1 VLQRFGATP
10 EAWDHFADTLGL
22 APDLLP
28 VVSNPSAEIS
38 PLSKMRALG
47 KTPSMYNR
55 DRLAVGLPNWTKF
68 QATEHIIQRWKSEP
82 DYGISIQTRAVRAF
96 DIDVA
101 DPAKAQAIA
110 TAIMQITGPLPLRFR
125 ANSGKRL
132 LGFTYNRPLTKH
144 AVPVDGG
151 MVEILADG
159 QQFIAAGAHIDS
171 KSGFEGAFYEWAGD
185 LPKAFPVIT
194 GEQFEQ
200 VWMLLST
207 ILATGEARVARE
219 KRKGSADPDL
229 IVHDGVADW
238 LVENWE
244 TYDVGSDGQ
253 VFIECP
259 FAAEHT
265 SDSGPT
271 STAYF
276 PAGTGGFAR
285 GHFVCLHAHCAG
297 REDQDYLDATG
308 YNVAQFADLTAGA
321 DMEGSTARSTEGAGK
336 ERVHGLAGGGSAQ
349 LSAAERPAEVGSAT
363 TRGAL
368 PQISEWPPMI
378 REKSGKI
385 ESTAENLFTAIAHG
399 GMIFR
404 HIAHD
409 AFTDNIVWAP
419 IEQPKATASWRN
431 FNDADMIAVR
441 IELERRGFKPMGKD
455 LLRDSIYAAAK
466 ENQIDTAIEW
476 LSRLRWDGRPRIDTY
491 TIDVWGWVD
500 SPYSRAVGAYLWTA
514 MAGRVLQPGVRADMA
529 PILIGLQG
537 LKKTTTVQLM
547 APSEDQY
554 AEVKL
559 TDNDDDIARKLRGK
573 LVGEL
578 EELRGIN
585 SRAIEEI
592 KAFVTRRHEQ
602 WVPKYKEF
610 AASYARRCLLIGT
623 GNEDE
628 FLSDPTGERRWLPG
642 QCGVINVDLL
652 VETRDQLWAEG
663 AARFV
668 MNGVEW
674 QDAERLAI
682 PEHGRFKV
690 TDSWERAIRMWL
702 ERPQIGDKLPED
714 KGYVSVHE
722 VLEAAIGM
730 NMAQANR
737 AHELRVIKALRA
749 IGFEAREN
757 GDGKVYAR

>member
-1 VLQRFGATP
+1 MQRFGATP

-28 VVSNPSAEIS
+28 VVSNPAAEIS
-38 PLSKMRALG
+38 ALSKMQALG

-55 DRLAVGLPNWTKF
+55 DRLAVGLPKWTQF
-68 QATEHIIQRWKSEP
+68 HATEHVIQRWKSEP
-82 DYGISIQTRAVRAF
+82 DYGISLQTRSVRAF

-110 TAIMQITGPLPLRFR
+110 VALQQITGPLPMRFR

-144 AVPVDGG
+144 AVTVDGG

-171 KSGFEGAFYEWAGD
+171 KAGFEGAFYEWAGG
-185 LPKAFPVIT
+185 LPKGFPVIT
-194 GEQFEQ
+194 GDQFAAA
-200 VWMLLST
+200 WTLLSM

-244 TYDVGSDGQ
+244 TYDVGADGQ

-259 FAAEHT
+259 FSGDHT
-265 SDSGPT
+265 ADSGIT

-285 GHFVCLHAHCAG
+285 GHFVCLHAHCTN
-297 REDQDYLDATG
+297 REDQDYLEATG
-308 YNVAQFADLTAGA
+308 YNVAQFADLTAQVA
-321 DMEGSTARSTEGAGK
+321 EGQTGAG
-336 ERVHGLAGGGSAQ
+336 RTLDDT
-349 LSAAERPAEVGSAT
+349 SAADSGGNGPAAGIDNVSGLVGRAELARPAAA
-363 TRGAL
+363 AL
-368 PQISEWPPMI
+368 PQETDWPRMI
-378 REKSGKI
+378 RDKSGKI
-385 ESTAENLFTAIAHG
+385 ESTAENLFTALQHG
-399 GMIFR
+399 GMVFR

-419 IEQPKATASWRN
+419 IDQPKATASWRN

-455 LLRDSIYAAAK
+455 LLRDSIFAAAK

-476 LSRLRWDGRPRIDTY
+476 LSRLRWDGRPRINTFAV
-491 TIDVWGWVD
+491 DVWGWKD

-537 LKKTTTVQLM
+537 LKKTTTVQMM

-578 EELRGIN
+578 EELRGLN
-585 SRAIEEI
+585 TRAIEEI

-642 QCGVINVDLL
+642 QCGTINVELL
-652 VETRDQLWAEG
+652 IETRDQLWAEG

-690 TDSWERAIRMWL
+690 TDAWERAIRLWL
-702 ERPQIGDKLPED
+702 ETPQIGDKLPED
-714 KGYVSVHE
+714 KGYVTIHE
-722 VLEAAIGM
+722 ILASAIGL

-737 AHELRVIKALRA
+737 AHELRVVKALKS
-749 IGFEAREN
+749 IGFASIEN
-757 GDGKVYAR
+757 GEGKVYVR